1 MTGRAGSSLRW
12 RAALLIALVL
22 AAGVVGAGCADE
34 RGIFFQNHLDR
45 AMTVHVDGDRL
56 LILRPGTTES
66 IPYATAAWAWPRTI
80 EVRDYVTGD
89 LHMRLIAD
97 TTDLIR
103 HRWLIDI
110 R

>member
-1 MTGRAGSSLRW
+1 MTARAGPSPHW
-12 RAALLIALVL
+12 RAALLLALVL
-22 AAGVVGAGCADE
+22 AAGAGGAGCADE
-34 RGIFFQNHLDR
+34 QGIVFQNHLDR
-45 AMTVHVDGDRL
+45 AMSVHIDGDRL
-56 LILRPGTTES
+56 LILRPGAIEG

-80 EVRDYVTGD
+80 EVRDYVTGAV
-89 LHMRLIAD
+89 HMRLLAD